1 MTKKEIK
8 KLALA
13 SYTKNKLD
21 IKKINKIIRYFT
33 KSDLKKYI
41 KYIKLIEKTNNIT
54 VEISSLLEKEKI
66 MRKIKKI
73 YPNKNI
79 SVIENKEIIAGVR
92 ITDNDIIYEANLK
105 NKLESLVAFM
115 NY

>member
-8 KLALA
+8 KLVLA
-13 SYTKNKLD
+13 SYTKEKLD
-21 IKKINKIIRYFT
+21 VKKVNKIIKFFT

-41 KYIKLIEKTNNIT
+41 NYLKLSEKSKNII
-54 VEISSLLEKEKI
+54 VEVSNLSEKNKI
-66 MRKIKKI
+66 MKEIKKM

-79 SVIENKEIIAGVR
+79 SIKENKNIIAGIK
-92 ITDNDIIYEANLK
+92 ITNNDIIYEANLK
-105 NKLESLVAFM
+105 NNLENLVAFM